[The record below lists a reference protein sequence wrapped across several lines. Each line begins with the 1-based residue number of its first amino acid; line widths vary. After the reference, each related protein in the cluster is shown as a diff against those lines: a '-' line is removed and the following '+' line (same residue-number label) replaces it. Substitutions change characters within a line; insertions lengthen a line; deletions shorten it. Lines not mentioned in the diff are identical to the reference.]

1 MALLWKVS
9 SCTIYIHVHALTS
22 SIDFIGIGYGCYIQ
36 IGPTHSTNTLF
47 TKMCTFWKDPFIL
60 LKNLIHPFIKVSTKT
75 QTKKLWQ
82 KKLLVHLCKYSIEF
96 SSADFSHLLP
106 NVHNFLCLSLSR
118 HCLLVTSGRWKVSK
132 KEKKMCWPL
141 NRIFAA
147 EFGVRKLDNHQNK
160 SFELSFFYDS
170 PVIAS
175 FLPFCIRSMR
185 HFFLH
190 SHDVWSL
197 SQFPF

>member
-1 MALLWKVS
+1 MAK
-9 SCTIYIHVHALTS
+9 
-22 SIDFIGIGYGCYIQ
+22 
-36 IGPTHSTNTLF
+36 
-47 TKMCTFWKDPFIL
+47 
-60 LKNLIHPFIKVSTKT
+60 
-75 QTKKLWQ
+75 

-185 HFFLH
+185 HFFFCIH
-190 SHDVWSL
+190 MMCDL
-197 SQFPF
+197 SRSFPFKVDKLWCHSLHALFVSTWNSEE